1 MSAWTLDDLA
11 GLARPAILEE
21 LSIDAIFASRQ
32 AELVERL
39 QAAGIDYSVEDLQ
52 TDPAMILLQEAAF
65 EETIL
70 RARANDVARA
80 RYLYYARL
88 TEVDHLGAFYDV
100 VRLPGELDAR
110 FKLRIRL
117 AIQGRSTGGTE
128 PGYRG
133 AALGASLRVADARV
147 YRDGRA
153 PIIHVAV
160 FAADNNGVADA
171 TLLGL
176 VRTAL
181 EQADRQVIN
190 DTIDVRS
197 AVVDVVPVAADVWLL
212 PDADVSLIDTLRDGL
227 QAAWAEAS
235 GLGRD
240 LTRAW
245 LASRLMADGVA
256 NVVVTAPAADLVVP
270 FDRAVRLALPVL
282 TYRGRSY

>member
-1 MSAWTLDDLA
+1 MSSWTIDELA
-11 GLARPAILEE
+11 ALARPAILEE
-21 LSIDAIFASRQ
+21 LSADAIFAARRD
-32 AELVERL
+32 ELVTRL
-39 QAAGIDYSVEDLQ
+39 QAAGIDYSTEMIE

-80 RYLYYARL
+80 RYLYFARG
-88 TEVDHLGAFYDV
+88 TEVDHLGAFYDL
-100 VRLPGELDAR
+100 VRLPDEPDAR

-153 PIIHVAV
+153 PIVHVAV
-160 FAADNNGVADA
+160 FATDNNGVADTA
-171 TLLGL
+171 LLNL
-176 VRTAL
+176 VRSEL
-181 EQADRQVIN
+181 EKPAFQVIN
-190 DTIDVRS
+190 DTIDVRA
-197 AVVDVVPVAADVWLL
+197 AVVTLVPVTADIWLL
-212 PDADVSLIDTLRDGL
+212 PDADLGLVATL
-227 QAAWAEAS
+227 QAGLAPAWATAS

-245 LASRLMADGVA
+245 LASALMAAGVA
-256 NVVVTAPAADLVVP
+256 NLQIVAPAADVVVT
-270 FDRAVRLALPVL
+270 FDRAVRLGTVAL
-282 TYRGRSY
+282 TYRGRAY

>member
-1 MSAWTLDDLA
+1 MSAWTIDDLA
-11 GLARPAILEE
+11 ALARPAILEE
-21 LSIDAIFASRQ
+21 LSIDTIFAARR

-39 QAAGIDYSVEDLQ
+39 QAAGIDYSVESLE
-52 TDPAMILLQEAAF
+52 TDPAMILLQEGAF

-80 RYLYYARL
+80 RYLYFARG

-100 VRLPGELDAR
+100 VRLAGEADAR

-133 AALGASLRVADARV
+133 AALGASLRVADTRV

-153 PIIHVAV
+153 PIVHVAV
-160 FAADNNGVADA
+160 FAADNNGVADSS
-171 TLLGL
+171 LLNA

-181 EQADRQVIN
+181 QRPEFQVIN

-197 AVVDVVPVAADVWLL
+197 AVVDVIPVAADLWLL
-212 PDADVSLIDTLRDGL
+212 PDADVSLITTLRDGL
-227 QAAWAEAS
+227 QAAWADAS

-245 LASRLMADGVA
+245 LASRLMVEGVA
-256 NVVVTAPAADLVVP
+256 NLLVTAPAADVVVP
-270 FDRAVRLALPVL
+270 FDKAVRLGLPTL
-282 TYRGRSY
+282 TYRGRAY